1 MREGIILSSVYLF
14 VLYVYNVN
22 AESHYLNEWAV
33 KVTGGRDEVQRVAR
47 HHGYEVVKELKPFND
62 HYLLT
67 HAEVPSRSKRSADH
81 HTWRLQ
87 TDNRVHWAEQ
97 QVSKT
102 RSKRG
107 IIEERAREERQYIH
121 MEFNDPLWAK
131 QWYIKDKVHDL
142 TKQKFDL
149 HVIPVWNQGITGK
162 GIVITVLDDGIE
174 HNHTDLAQNYDP
186 MASTDLNGND
196 RDPQPRYD
204 DTNENKHGT
213 RCAGEIAMVANNSL
227 CGVGVAYNARIGG
240 VRMLDGRVT
249 DSLEGEA
256 IAFNHKYIDIYSASW
271 GPNDDGATVEGPG
284 LMAQRAFELG
294 IKEGRNG
301 KGAIYVW
308 ASGNGGR
315 LGDNCDCDGYT
326 GSIYSLSI
334 SSASQHQT
342 TPWYAEKCASTMA
355 TTYSSGEY
363 GDERVASADLHGG
376 CTVQHT
382 GTSAAAPLA
391 AGIFALVLEA
401 NPDLTWRDMQHLV
414 AWTSE
419 YSPLQ
424 HNAGWKRNGAG
435 YWVNNAFGFGL
446 LNAASLVQEANP
458 RTWISVPE
466 KYICTVHSDSN
477 SNLPQPLSSGYK
489 LDIDMT
495 TSGCRGQAN
504 EIRYLEHIQLRTT
517 MDYSKRGAL
526 HISLT
531 SPSGNETMLLSERS
545 MDGSSAGFQNWTFMS
560 VQSWGEDPTGLWTL
574 TIKDEKSGSNYG
586 KVKGVELI
594 LHGTKEMPDHRRRA
608 GGLRIYDTDFLNT
621 HTVTTS
627 KHQGVPVHH
636 APHVKTHKS
645 FPRPYQPSLP
655 KSFLGPY
662 QPVHQ
667 SFGTHQGKYQSLLNK
682 IRLLNWKLGI

>member
-1 MREGIILSSVYLF
+1 MRERIILSSVCLF
-14 VLYVYNVN
+14 VLYICNVTADN
-22 AESHYLNEWAV
+22 HYLNEWV
-33 KVTGGRDEVQRVAR
+33 VEIPGGYEEVHRVAR
-47 HHGYEVVKELKPFND
+47 HHGYEILKELKPFND

-81 HTWRLQ
+81 HTLRLQ
-87 TDNRVHWAEQ
+87 TDERVHWTEQ
-97 QVSKT
+97 QVAKSRT
-102 RSKRG
+102 KRD
-107 IIEERAREERQYIH
+107 IVEERTREERQYVS

-131 QWYIKDKVHDL
+131 QWYIKDKAHDL
-142 TKQKFDL
+142 TKPKYDL
-149 HVIPVWNQGITGK
+149 HIIPVWNQGFTGK
-162 GIVITVLDDGIE
+162 GVVITVLDDGLE

-186 MASTDLNGND
+186 QASTDLNGND

-204 DTNENKHGT
+204 PTNENKHGT

-284 LMAQRAFELG
+284 RMAQKAFELG

-301 KGAIYVW
+301 KGVIYVW

-315 LGDNCDCDGYT
+315 LQDNCDCDGYT

-334 SSASQHQT
+334 SSASQHQM

-355 TTYSSGEY
+355 TTYSSGAY

-401 NPDLTWRDMQHLV
+401 NPNLTWRDMQHLV

-419 YSPLQ
+419 YSPLR
-424 HNAGWKRNGAG
+424 NNSGWKRNGAG

-446 LNAASLVQEANP
+446 LNAASLVQEGNP
-458 RTWISVPE
+458 RTWKTVPP
-466 KYICTVHSDSN
+466 KYICTVHSDST
-477 SNLPQPLSSGYK
+477 SNLPQRLSSGHK
-489 LDIDMT
+489 LDIDLT
-495 TSGCRGQAN
+495 SSGCSGQGN
-504 EIRYLEHIQLRTT
+504 EINFLEHIQMQIT

-531 SPSGNETMLLSERS
+531 SPSGIKTMLLSERS

-560 VQSWGEDPTGLWTL
+560 VQSWGENPAGHWKL

-586 KVKGVELI
+586 EVQAVKLI
-594 LHGTKEMPDHRRRA
+594 LHGTKEMPDHRQRA
-608 GGLRIYDTDFLNT
+608 GGQRIYDVDFQRP
-621 HTVTTS
+621 HTITTS
-627 KHQGVPVHH
+627 GHHVMPVLRK
-636 APHVKTHKS
+636 PQVNTHKS
-645 FPRPYQPSLP
+645 FLRPYHSSY
-655 KSFLGPY
+655 K
-662 QPVHQ
+662 
-667 SFGTHQGKYQSLLNK
+667 SFGTFQGQYQDLLNK
-682 IRLLNWKLGI
+682 FRLLSWKLGQ

>member
-1 MREGIILSSVYLF
+1 MREGIIFSSFYLF
-14 VLYVYNVN
+14 VLYVCNVTAGN
-22 AESHYLNEWAV
+22 HYLNEWAV
-33 KVTGGRDEVQRVAR
+33 EIPGGYDEVQRVTR
-47 HHGYEVVKELKPFND
+47 LHGYDLVKELKPFDN

-67 HAEVPSRSKRSADH
+67 HSEVPSRSKRSADH
-81 HTWRLQ
+81 HTRRLQ

-97 QVSKT
+97 QVTKT
-102 RSKRG
+102 RTKRDLFEKRVD
-107 IIEERAREERQYIH
+107 EERSYIRLD
-121 MEFNDPLWAK
+121 FNDPLWPK
-131 QWYIKDKVHDL
+131 QWYMKDGEVHDPTEL
-142 TKQKFDL
+142 RYDL
-149 HVIPVWNQGITGK
+149 HIIPVWNKGITGK
-162 GIVITVLDDGIE
+162 GVVISVLDDGIE
-174 HNHTDLAQNYDP
+174 HNHPDLAQNYDP
-186 MASTDLNGND
+186 RASTDLNGND
-196 RDPQPRYD
+196 DDPQPRYD
-204 DTNENKHGT
+204 PTNENKHGT

-249 DSLEGEA
+249 DSLEGQA

-284 LMAQRAFELG
+284 KMAQRAFELG

-301 KGAIYVW
+301 KGVIYVW

-334 SSASQHQT
+334 SSASQHQM

-363 GDERVASADLHGG
+363 GDDRVASADLHGG

-419 YSPLQ
+419 YSSLR
-424 HNAGWKRNGAG
+424 NNSGWKQNGAG

-446 LNAASLVQEANP
+446 LNAASLVQEAHP
-458 RTWISVPE
+458 QTWKTVPE
-466 KYICTVHSDSN
+466 KYVCTVHSNSN
-477 SNLPQPLSSGYK
+477 SNLPQRLQSGYK
-489 LDIDMT
+489 LDIDLT
-495 TSGCRGQAN
+495 SSGCQGQDN
-504 EIRYLEHIQLRTT
+504 EIRYLEHVQMQIN

-545 MDGSSAGFQNWTFMS
+545 MDGSTAGFQNWTFMS
-560 VQSWGEDPTGLWTL
+560 VQSWGENPTGQWKL
-574 TIKDEKSGSNYG
+574 TIKDKKRGDNHG
-586 KVKGVELI
+586 VVKGVTLI
-594 LHGTKEMPDHRRRA
+594 LHGTKEMPDHRQRA
-608 GGLRIYDTDFLNT
+608 GGRRIYDVDFQPAHNVRPLAHDRT
-621 HTVTTS
+621 L
-627 KHQGVPVHH
+627 VHYK
-636 APHVKTHKS
+636 PHLQTHKS
-645 FPRPYQPSLP
+645 FSQPGQTPFPSVSTYQRQ
-655 KSFLGPY
+655 Y
-662 QPVHQ
+662 QD
-667 SFGTHQGKYQSLLNK
+667 LMNK
-682 IRLLNWKLGI
+682 FRLLSWKLGN